1 MDGMEIVWKLIGIL
15 SLINLLRMLFFTDYT
30 RWDDKPAPIKEPKVN
45 LEIRPL
51 LKCYYLLQLDPHSKI
66 GITDIHNAYTQQVFE
81 IAKLKKSG
89 FIPMHDLNEIE
100 SAKEVLMDYHQY
112 AAYRN

>member
-1 MDGMEIVWKLIGIL
+1 MEIVWKLIGIL

-30 RWDDKPAPIKEPKVN
+30 RWDDKPAPIKEPKGN
-45 LEIRPL
+45 LELQPL
-51 LKCYYLLQLDPHSKI
+51 LKCYYLLQIDPQSEI
-66 GITDIHNAYTQQVFE
+66 GITDINNAYAQQVLE
-81 IAKLKKSG
+81 IAKIKKSG

-100 SAKEVLMDYHQY
+100 SAKEVLMDYHRY